1 MKRKKRIIV
10 LSLAVILAA
19 GIGIFAY
26 QKANTGTEEGPEEG
40 GHFIEAENPE
50 EEIKYA
56 DISKATA
63 GDKVRLGD
71 FEGEMAWD
79 VLDEKDGNL
88 MLISTHCIA
97 QRAYHNKKT
106 AVTWEQ
112 SEMRKWLN
120 ETFYEQGFSKEEKA
134 MIRQTQVANPD
145 NDTFGTKGGRDTSD
159 HVYLLSAAEAEEY
172 YAETSERMATLRDGT
187 LVWWWLRSPGFEAHD
202 AANIGDYGTVNK
214 AGHKV
219 FDTDVVKGGVRPVI
233 WIKKTSK

>member
-1 MKRKKRIIV
+1 MKGKKRIII
-10 LSLAVILAA
+10 LSLVVILAVGT
-19 GIGIFAY
+19 GILIY
-26 QKANTGTEEGPEEG
+26 EKSNTTTEESSEEG
-40 GHFIEAENPE
+40 GHFIEVQE
-50 EEIKYA
+50 EEIEYT
-56 DISKATA
+56 DIAKAKA

-79 VLDEKDGNL
+79 VLDEKDGKL
-88 MLISTHCIA
+88 MLVSMNCIA

-106 AVTWEQ
+106 TVTWER

-120 ETFYEQGFSKEEKA
+120 ETFYEQGFSKDEKA
-134 MIRQTQVANPD
+134 IIQKTQVANSD
-145 NDTFGTKGGRDTSD
+145 NDTFGTKGGKDTSD
-159 HVYLLSAAEAEEY
+159 YVYLLSIDEAEKY
-172 YAETSERMATLRDGT
+172 YLETSQRMATLRDGT

-233 WIKKTSK
+233 WIEKTSK